1 MSRTDDRVLTF
12 ITVQDDFEPKYI
24 AGVAAKMKALYGPA
38 AARHGIDYRFV
49 EAAELVPA
57 CVDGPRL
64 WYRGEDL
71 LARRQC
77 FIVSTSSWNAQA
89 TELLR
94 AIYQTVA
101 ASDSVLLNGGIG
113 GSEAL
118 EHDKLAILHH
128 AAALGLPI
136 PPTVAVPFGRY
147 ARLAV
152 PAVQREIPTG
162 PYVVKPRDM
171 IMGIGVLKVDTV
183 EQLTATLDICA
194 GADQGFLVQRFL
206 PNSGDLRTYVVD
218 GEIVASQLR
227 RPAPGNYLAN
237 ISQGGS
243 GAAVGS
249 DEVTE
254 MCRRVVSSLDASF
267 VCVDWLMTDDGP
279 VLNEWA
285 TAVAGFAG
293 LPEPARTS
301 VADAFF
307 GWVARRFDD
316 DGEGDRATAMVN
328 ELSG

>member
-1 MSRTDDRVLTF
+1 MEELYVT
-12 ITVQDDFEPKYI
+12 
-24 AGVAAKMKALYGPA
+24 AAK
-38 AARHGIDYRFV
+38 RHGIDYRYV
-49 EAAELVPA
+49 EAAELIPA
-57 CVDGPRL
+57 CVGGPRL

-71 LARRQC
+71 LARPQC

-113 GSEAL
+113 GSEML

-128 AAALGLPI
+128 AAALGVRV

-152 PAVQREIPTG
+152 PAVRREIPVG

-206 PNSGDLRTYVVD
+206 PNAGDLRTYVVD

-237 ISQGGS
+237 ISQGGTGS
-243 GAAVGS
+243 AVEAG
-249 DEVTE
+249 EVAE
-254 MCRRVVSSLDASF
+254 LCRRVVAGLDASF
-267 VCVDWLMTDDGP
+267 VCVDWLLTDDGP
-279 VLNEWA
+279 VLGEWA

-293 LPEPARTS
+293 LPEPARTK

-307 GWVARRFDD
+307 GWVARRFD
-316 DGEGDRATAMVN
+316 EREPFRSRPTPTV
-328 ELSG
+328 

>member
-24 AGVAAKMKALYGPA
+24 TAVADKLEALVGSA
-38 AARHGIDYRFV
+38 AARNGIEYRFA
-49 EAAELVPA
+49 EAAELIPA
-57 CVDGPRL
+57 CVNGPQL

-71 LARRQC
+71 LARPQC

-89 TELLR
+89 TETLR

-101 ASDSVLLNGGIG
+101 ASDSILLNGGIRG
-113 GSEAL
+113 NEAL

-128 AAALGLPI
+128 AAALGVPT

-162 PYVVKPRDM
+162 PYLIKPRDM

-183 EQLTATLDICA
+183 EQLTAALDIGA

-237 ISQGGS
+237 ISQGGI
-243 GAAVGS
+243 GASVDS
-249 DEVTE
+249 DEVAE
-254 MCRRVVSSLDASF
+254 LCNRVVASLDASY

-293 LPEPARTS
+293 LPEPARTK

-307 GWVARRFDD
+307 GWVGRRFDEIRD
-316 DGEGDRATAMVN
+316 
-328 ELSG
+328 

>member
-1 MSRTDDRVLTF
+1 MSDRVLTF
-12 ITVQDDFEPKYI
+12 ITNQDDYEPVYI
-24 AGVAAKMKALYGPA
+24 AGVAEKMEALYVTA
-38 AARHGIDYRFV
+38 AARHGIDYRYV

-57 CVDGPRL
+57 SVGRPRL

-71 LARRQC
+71 LEQRQC

-89 TELLR
+89 TETLR
-94 AIYQTVA
+94 AIHHTVA
-101 ASDSVLLNGGIG
+101 ASDSILLNGGIG
-113 GSEAL
+113 GTEAL

-128 AAALGLPI
+128 AARLGVPT

-152 PAVQREIPTG
+152 AAVQREIPTG
-162 PYVVKPRDM
+162 PWVVKPRDM
-171 IMGIGVLKVDTV
+171 IMGIGVLKVDTL
-183 EQLTATLDICA
+183 EQLTAALDIGA

-237 ISQGGS
+237 ISQGGTGS
-243 GAAVGS
+243 AVEAG
-249 DEVTE
+249 EVRE
-254 MCRRVVSSLDASF
+254 LCRRVVASLDASF
-267 VCVDWLMTDDGP
+267 VCVDWLMTGDGP

-293 LPEPARTS
+293 LPEPARTR

-316 DGEGDRATAMVN
+316 LA
-328 ELSG
+328 S

>member
-1 MSRTDDRVLTF
+1 MSRTDDRVLTW

-24 AGVAAKMKALYGPA
+24 AGVGDRLEALYGEA
-38 AARHGIDYRFV
+38 AARHGIDFRFV

-57 CVDGPRL
+57 CAGGPPQL

-71 LARRQC
+71 LTQRQC

-94 AIYQTVA
+94 AIHQTVA

-128 AAALGLPI
+128 AAALDVPI

-152 PAVQREIPTG
+152 PAVRRAIPIG
-162 PYVVKPRDM
+162 PYLIKPRDM
-171 IMGIGVLKVDTV
+171 IMGIGVLKVDTI
-183 EQLTATLDICA
+183 EQLTAALDICA

-237 ISQGGS
+237 ISQGGT
-243 GAAVGS
+243 GTAVES
-249 DEVTE
+249 DEVAE
-254 MCRRVVSSLDASF
+254 MCRRVVSSLDASYL
-267 VCVDWLMTDDGP
+267 CVDWLMTADGP

-285 TAVAGFAG
+285 TAVAGYSG
-293 LPEPARTS
+293 LPEPARTN

-307 GWVARRFDD
+307 GWVARRF
-316 DGEGDRATAMVN
+316 ESAR
-328 ELSG
+328 

>member
-12 ITVQDDFEPKYI
+12 IVIQDDFEPTYI
-24 AGVAAKMKALYGPA
+24 AGAAAKAEAMYAAA
-38 AARHGIDYRFV
+38 AARHGITYRTV

-57 CVDGPRL
+57 CVGGPRL

-71 LARRQC
+71 LAQRQC
-77 FIVSTSSWNAQA
+77 FMVTTSSWNAQA
-89 TELLR
+89 TEVLR
-94 AIYQTVA
+94 AIYETVA

-113 GSEAL
+113 GAKAL
-118 EHDKLAILHH
+118 EHDKLAILHR
-128 AAALGLPI
+128 AAALGLPV

-162 PYVVKPRDM
+162 PYIIKPRDM

-183 EQLTATLDICA
+183 EQLTAALDICA

-206 PNSGDLRTYVVD
+206 PNAGDLRTYVVD
-218 GEIVASQLR
+218 GEVVAAQLR

-243 GAAVGS
+243 GAAVESG
-249 DEVTE
+249 EVGA
-254 MCRRVVSSLDASF
+254 MCRRVAADLDASYL
-267 VCVDWLMTDDGP
+267 CVDWLMTDDGP
-279 VLNEWA
+279 VLGEWV
-285 TAVAGFAG
+285 TAVAGFSG
-293 LPEPARTS
+293 LPEPARTR

-307 GWVARRFDD
+307 GWVARRFD
-316 DGEGDRATAMVN
+316 A
-328 ELSG
+328 

>member
-1 MSRTDDRVLTF
+1 MSRTDERVLTW
-12 ITVQDDFEPKYI
+12 ITVQDDFEPVYI
-24 AGVAAKMKALYGPA
+24 AGVAAKMETLYGAP
-38 AARHGIDYRFV
+38 AARHGFKVRFV

-71 LARRQC
+71 LAQRQC

-89 TELLR
+89 TETLR
-94 AIYQTVA
+94 AIYETVA

-113 GSEAL
+113 GSDAL
-118 EHDKLAILHH
+118 EHDKLAILHR
-128 AAALGLPI
+128 AAALDVPI
-136 PPTVAVPFGRY
+136 PATVAVPFGRY
-147 ARLAV
+147 ARLAL

-183 EQLTATLDICA
+183 EQLTAALDICA

-206 PNSGDLRTYVVD
+206 PNSGDLRTYVID

-237 ISQGGS
+237 ISQGGT
-243 GAAVGS
+243 GTAVES
-249 DEVTE
+249 EEVAE
-254 MCRRVVSSLDASF
+254 MCRRVVSSLGASF

-285 TAVAGFAG
+285 TAVAGFSG
-293 LPEPARTS
+293 LPEPAHTK

-307 GWVARRFDD
+307 GWIARRYDEAVSLD
-316 DGEGDRATAMVN
+316 P
-328 ELSG
+328 S